1 MATPPAPPVVDR
13 VTRFVGDALSF
24 LFLVAV
30 LLTCYE
36 VVMRYAVNAPTIW
49 VHDMV
54 TVLSAVGFVF
64 GGAVASQRRGH
75 IQMAS
80 YADRLPARV
89 RRYLDLV
96 CHGLAAAYLA
106 MFLYGALRF
115 AIPSVKLLETSG
127 RAWDVPIPAFLK
139 AMLALGVALMLV
151 QTLSHIR
158 HRKPQ
163 TPETPET
170 IV

>member
-1 MATPPAPPVVDR
+1 
-13 VTRFVGDALSF
+13 
-24 LFLVAV
+24 
-30 LLTCYE
+30 
-36 VVMRYAVNAPTIW
+36 
-49 VHDMV
+49 
-54 TVLSAVGFVF
+54 
-64 GGAVASQRRGH
+64 
-75 IQMAS
+75 
-80 YADRLPARV
+80 
-89 RRYLDLV
+89 
-96 CHGLAAAYLA
+96 

-163 TPETPET
+163 TPEAPET

>member
-1 MATPPAPPVVDR
+1 MTRPAIVDR
-13 VTRFVGDALSF
+13 LSRSTGNALSL

-36 VVMRYAVNAPTIW
+36 VVMRYAFNAPTIW
-49 VHDMV
+49 VHDV
-54 TVLSAVGFVF
+54 VIAVSAVCFVF
-64 GGAVASQRRGH
+64 GGAVASERRNH

-80 YADRLPARV
+80 FTDRIPPGW
-89 RRYLDLV
+89 RRQLDLV
-96 CHGLAAAYLA
+96 CHGLAAVYLA

-115 AIPSVKLLETSG
+115 AIPSVQLLETSG

-139 AMLALGVALMLV
+139 SVLALGVALMLV
-151 QTLSHIR
+151 QTLSHII
-158 HRKPQ
+158 HRRSQAPD
-163 TPETPET
+163 TPET